1 MKLIIDDKACNKASI
16 SVSEAVLLLIVVNGL
31 NIETAKTSLLKKGYI
46 TGIGDINRS
55 GYRATKLGIN
65 AIDSVVTDS
74 IETKEED
81 RYETLANKLRE
92 LYPPGRKEGTN
103 YMWKGTTAEIA
114 RKLKTLVVKYHY
126 NFTDEEA
133 IKATET
139 YIKSFNGN
147 YRLMRLLKYF
157 ILKAEKDEDGN
168 TDIKSELM
176 NYIENAGQEELLKE
190 DWISSI
196 V

>member
-1 MKLIIDDKACNKASI
+1 MKLVIDDKACNKASI
-16 SVSEAVLLLIVVNGL
+16 SVSEAILLLIVVNGL
-31 NIETAKTSLLKKGYI
+31 NIETAKISLLKKGYI
-46 TGIGDINRS
+46 TGIGDINIS

-81 RYETLANKLRE
+81 RYEILANKLRD

-133 IKATET
+133 IKATEA